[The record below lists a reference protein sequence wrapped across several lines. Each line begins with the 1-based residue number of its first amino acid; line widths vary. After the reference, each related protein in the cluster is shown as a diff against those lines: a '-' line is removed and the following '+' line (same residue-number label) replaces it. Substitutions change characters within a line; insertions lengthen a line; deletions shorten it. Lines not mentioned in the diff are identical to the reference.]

1 MKKQVWQLPSCA
13 SVTQEELDAREA
25 PCPSAAIPSP
35 WADSS
40 SRGWARGAPV
50 KRRDTRPR
58 HLSMGLEAQKLP
70 GVEEAPVRVAL
81 RVRPLLPKELL
92 HGHQSCLKV
101 EPGHGRVTLGRD
113 RHFGFHVVLD
123 ENAGQE
129 ATYQACV
136 QPLLEAFFEGFNA
149 TVFAYGQTG
158 SGKTYTMGEASIASL
173 HEDEQGVI
181 PRAMAEAFKL
191 IDENDLLDCL
201 VHVSYLEVYKEEF
214 RDLLEVGTA
223 SRDIQLREDDRGNVV
238 LCGVKEVDVEG
249 LDEVLSLLE
258 MGNAARHTGA
268 THLNRLS
275 SRSHTVF
282 TVTLEQRGRAPSR
295 PPRPAAGQLL
305 ASKFHFVDLAGS
317 ERVLKTG
324 STGERLRESI
334 QINSGLLVLGNV
346 IGALGDPQRRG
357 GHIPY
362 RDSKITRILK
372 DSLGGNAKTVMIACV
387 SPSASDF
394 DETLNTLNYASRAQ
408 NIRNRATVN
417 WRPEAER
424 APEEAAL
431 GARGPPRHRSETRII
446 HRGRRAPGPAGAA
459 TSAAARLGAECAR
472 YRARTDAAYSLLRE
486 LQAEP
491 GLPGAVAR
499 KVRDWLCAV
508 EGERSALSS
517 ASGPDSG
524 IESAS
529 AEEQAPRG
537 PGPRQE
543 DEGALQLLALQ
554 SQVARLEEENRDF
567 LAALEDAMEQYKL
580 QVGLPFP
587 SVASARSRVFQS
599 DRLREQQEEMAELR
613 LQLELARPGW
623 GAPGLPQGLP
633 PGLVPRPHTA
643 PPGSAQAH
651 VLVPPARLPADDG
664 GSAHWGE
671 ATNGG
676 EAGGALPAAEGD
688 GLESG
693 SSAEEAEAA
702 DQERERP
709 PRALHLRRNGI
720 SRCDQ
725 RAGAHLRS
733 PPARKGPGL
742 CPEELGAA
750 EPGPRAFRRGQAT
763 AAPVSEWRL
772 AQAQQKIREL
782 AINIRMKEELI
793 GELVRT
799 GERGVGAPRAW
810 PPCGCELRGLH
821 FLLPGADLL
830 RGLQEQSPP
839 PPPVVPLEKAHAE
852 NVPVDRPGGYG
863 PSSPAVAA
871 EVFPA
876 LVASLAAGT
885 FRGSSQTSC
894 PPHLARGRWELSV
907 LGPSPVLGVL
917 WGGAARADAPSPPGK
932 AAQALNRQHSQ
943 RIRELEQEAERV
955 RAELSEGQRQLREL
969 EGREPR
975 DAGER
980 SQLQEFR
987 KRVAAAQSQ
996 VQVLRE
1002 KKQATERL
1010 ASLSAQSEKRLQELE
1025 RNVRF
1030 MRQQQGQL
1038 QRRLREET
1046 EQKRR
1051 LEAEMSRRQQRVK
1064 ELELKHEQQ
1073 QKVLKVKTEEI
1084 AAFQRKRRS
1093 GSNGSVVSLEQQQKI
1108 EEQKKWLD
1116 QEIEKVLQQRRAL
1129 EELEQE
1135 LHKREAILAKKEAL
1149 MQEKTGLESK
1159 RLQSS
1164 QALSEDIVRV
1174 SSRLQHLEKELSEK
1188 SGQLRQGSAQNQQQI
1203 RGEID
1208 TLRQEKDSLLRQRL
1222 EIDGKLRQGSLLSPE
1237 EERTLFQLDEAIE
1250 ALDAAIEYKNEA
1262 ITCRQRVL
1270 RASASLLSQ
1279 CEMNLMAK
1287 LSYLS
1292 SSETRALLC
1301 KYFDKVVTLREEQHQ
1316 QQVAFSELEMQL
1328 EEQQRLVCWLEAAL
1342 EQQRLETDR
1351 QLTLQQK
1358 GHEQDMQLLL
1368 QQSHDHLGE
1377 GGMDGRRQYEARIQA
1392 LERELGRH
1400 MWLNQELRQ
1409 KLGSLH
1415 TAAGPSRGSAH
1426 LPPPGGE
1433 KWTPCLESRRPLG
1446 GEGEPPRV
1454 PELFWQPP
1462 ATEGTPRAPLPM
1474 TRKRSSLAGEE
1485 QPAPEEPQAGWV
1497 PPGGDGGLSWSLGPS
1512 TKPRWEV
1519 RRPSPG
1525 MIDVRKNP
1533 L

>member
-1 MKKQVWQLPSCA
+1 
-13 SVTQEELDAREA
+13 
-25 PCPSAAIPSP
+25 
-35 WADSS
+35 
-40 SRGWARGAPV
+40 
-50 KRRDTRPR
+50 
-58 HLSMGLEAQKLP
+58 MGLEAQRQP
-70 GVEEAPVRVAL
+70 GAEEAPVRVAL

-92 HGHQSCLKV
+92 HGHQSCLRV

-123 ENAGQE
+123 EDAGQE
-129 ATYQACV
+129 AVYQACV

-158 SGKTYTMGEASIASL
+158 SGKTYTMGEASVASL
-173 HEDEQGVI
+173 HEDEQGII

-268 THLNRLS
+268 THLNHLS

-295 PPRPAAGQLL
+295 LPRPAAGQLL
-305 ASKFHFVDLAGS
+305 ISKFHFVDLAGS

-324 STGERLRESI
+324 STGERLKESI
-334 QINSGLLVLGNV
+334 QINSSLLALGNV
-346 IGALGDPQRRG
+346 ISALGDPQRRG
-357 GHIPY
+357 SHIPY

-387 SPSASDF
+387 SPSSSDF

-424 APEEAAL
+424 APEEAAA
-431 GARGPPRHRSETRII
+431 GPRGPPRHRSETRII
-446 HRGRRAPGPAGAA
+446 HRGRRALGPTAA
-459 TSAAARLGAECAR
+459 SAAAAARLGAECAR

-491 GLPGAVAR
+491 GLPGAAAR

-529 AEEQAPRG
+529 AEEQAMQG
-537 PGPRQE
+537 PGGRKE

-580 QVGLPFP
+580 Q
-587 SVASARSRVFQS
+587 S

-613 LQLELARPGW
+613 LRLELVRPGW
-623 GAPGLPQGLP
+623 GAPGLLQGLP
-633 PGLVPRPHTA
+633 PESFMPRPHTA
-643 PPGSAQAH
+643 PLGGAHTH
-651 VLVPPARLPADDG
+651 VLGMVPPACLPGDEVG
-664 GSAHWGE
+664 PENWGE
-671 ATNGG
+671 QVTNGG
-676 EAGGALPAAEGD
+676 EAGAKLLAEGERL
-688 GLESG
+688 GSG
-693 SSAEEAEAA
+693 SSAASEEEEAGGE
-702 DQERERP
+702 EEP
-709 PRALHLRRNGI
+709 PRRILHPRRNRI
-720 SRCDQ
+720 SKGSQ
-725 RAGAHLRS
+725 RMGARPGS
-733 PPARKGPGL
+733 PLNRKGPEL
-742 CPEELGAA
+742 RLEELGATIS
-750 EPGPRAFRRGQAT
+750 GPRVVGGSQALVRPHQAPT
-763 AAPVSEWRL
+763 AMASEWRL

-799 GERGVGAPRAW
+799 G
-810 PPCGCELRGLH
+810 
-821 FLLPGADLL
+821 
-830 RGLQEQSPP
+830 
-839 PPPVVPLEKAHAE
+839 
-852 NVPVDRPGGYG
+852 
-863 PSSPAVAA
+863 
-871 EVFPA
+871 
-876 LVASLAAGT
+876 
-885 FRGSSQTSC
+885 
-894 PPHLARGRWELSV
+894 
-907 LGPSPVLGVL
+907 
-917 WGGAARADAPSPPGK
+917 K

-955 RAELSEGQRQLREL
+955 RTELSEGQRQLREL
-969 EGREPR
+969 EGKEPQ
-975 DAGER
+975 DASEC

-996 VQVLRE
+996 VQVLKE

-1010 ASLSAQSEKRLQELE
+1010 VSLSAQSEKRLQELE
-1025 RNVRF
+1025 RNVQL

-1051 LEAEMSRRQQRVK
+1051 LETEMNKRQHRVK

-1073 QKVLKVKTEEI
+1073 QKILKIKTEEI

-1116 QEIEKVLQQRRAL
+1116 QEMEKVLQQRRAL
-1129 EELEQE
+1129 EELGEE

-1159 RLQSS
+1159 RLRSS
-1164 QALSEDIVRV
+1164 QALNEDIVRV
-1174 SSRLQHLEKELSEK
+1174 SSRLEHLEKELSEK
-1188 SGQLRQGSAQNQQQI
+1188 SGQLRQGSAQSQQQI

-1208 TLRQEKDSLLRQRL
+1208 ALRQEKDALLKQRL

-1316 QQVAFSELEMQL
+1316 QQIAFSELEMQL
-1328 EEQQRLVCWLEAAL
+1328 EEQQRLVYWLEVAL
-1342 EQQRLETDR
+1342 ERQRLEMDR

-1358 GHEQDMQLLL
+1358 EHEQNIQLLL
-1368 QQSHDHLGE
+1368 QQSRDHLGE
-1377 GGMDGRRQYEARIQA
+1377 GLADSKRQYETRIQA
-1392 LERELGRH
+1392 LEKELGRH
-1400 MWLNQELRQ
+1400 MWINQELKQ
-1409 KLGSLH
+1409 KLSSLN
-1415 TAAGPSRGSAH
+1415 AAGQSRVT
-1426 LPPPGGE
+1426 GGE
-1433 KWTPCLESRRPLG
+1433 KRTLCPENRQAPGSEDEPHPAPEPL
-1446 GEGEPPRV
+1446 
-1454 PELFWQPP
+1454 WQPP
-1462 ATEGTPRAPLPM
+1462 VTEGVPRPREEMRDLVHAPLPL
-1474 TRKRSSLAGEE
+1474 TWKRSSLCSEE
-1485 QPAPEEPQAGWV
+1485 QGSPEELRQREAAEPLVGRMLPV
-1497 PPGGDGGLSWSLGPS
+1497 GEMGLPRNLGPLP
-1512 TKPRWEV
+1512 KPRREL
-1519 RRPSPG
+1519 RRTSPG

>member
-1 MKKQVWQLPSCA
+1 
-13 SVTQEELDAREA
+13 
-25 PCPSAAIPSP
+25 
-35 WADSS
+35 
-40 SRGWARGAPV
+40 
-50 KRRDTRPR
+50 
-58 HLSMGLEAQKLP
+58 MGLEAQRLP
-70 GVEEAPVRVAL
+70 GAEEAPVRVAL

-92 HGHQSCLKV
+92 HGHQSCLRV

-123 ENAGQE
+123 EDTGQE
-129 ATYQACV
+129 AVYQACV

-158 SGKTYTMGEASIASL
+158 SGKTYTMGEASVASL
-173 HEDEQGVI
+173 HEDEQGII

-295 PPRPAAGQLL
+295 LPRPAAGQLL
-305 ASKFHFVDLAGS
+305 ISKFHFVDLAGS

-324 STGERLRESI
+324 STGERLKESI
-334 QINSGLLVLGNV
+334 QINSSLLALGNV
-346 IGALGDPQRRG
+346 ISALGDPQRRG
-357 GHIPY
+357 SHIPY
-362 RDSKITRILK
+362 RDSKITRILR

-387 SPSASDF
+387 SPSSSDF

-408 NIRNRATVN
+408 NIRNCATVN

-424 APEEAAL
+424 APEEAAA
-431 GARGPPRHRSETRII
+431 GPRGPPRHRSETRII
-446 HRGRRAPGPAGAA
+446 HRGRRALGPTAA
-459 TSAAARLGAECAR
+459 SNAAAARLGAECAR

-491 GLPGAVAR
+491 GLPGAAAR

-508 EGERSALSS
+508 EGERSAVSS

-529 AEEQAPRG
+529 AEEQAMQG
-537 PGPRQE
+537 PGGRKE

-580 QVGLPFP
+580 Q
-587 SVASARSRVFQS
+587 S

-613 LQLELARPGW
+613 LRLELVRPGW
-623 GAPGLPQGLP
+623 GAPGLLQDFP
-633 PGLVPRPHTA
+633 PESFMPRPHTA
-643 PPGSAQAH
+643 PLGGAHTH
-651 VLVPPARLPADDG
+651 VLGMVPPACLPGDEVG
-664 GSAHWGE
+664 PENWGE
-671 ATNGG
+671 QVTNGG
-676 EAGGALPAAEGD
+676 EAGAKLLAEGERL
-688 GLESG
+688 GSG
-693 SSAEEAEAA
+693 SSAASEEE
-702 DQERERP
+702 EEGGEEEP
-709 PRALHLRRNGI
+709 PRRILHPRRNRI
-720 SRCDQ
+720 SKGSQ
-725 RAGAHLRS
+725 RMGALPGS
-733 PPARKGPGL
+733 PLNRKGPEL
-742 CPEELGAA
+742 RLEELGATIL
-750 EPGPRAFRRGQAT
+750 GPR
-763 AAPVSEWRL
+763 
-772 AQAQQKIREL
+772 
-782 AINIRMKEELI
+782 
-793 GELVRT
+793 
-799 GERGVGAPRAW
+799 
-810 PPCGCELRGLH
+810 
-821 FLLPGADLL
+821 
-830 RGLQEQSPP
+830 
-839 PPPVVPLEKAHAE
+839 
-852 NVPVDRPGGYG
+852 
-863 PSSPAVAA
+863 
-871 EVFPA
+871 
-876 LVASLAAGT
+876 
-885 FRGSSQTSC
+885 
-894 PPHLARGRWELSV
+894 
-907 LGPSPVLGVL
+907 
-917 WGGAARADAPSPPGK
+917 GK

-955 RAELSEGQRQLREL
+955 RTELSEGQRQLREL
-969 EGREPR
+969 EGKEPQ
-975 DAGER
+975 DASEC

-996 VQVLRE
+996 VQVLKE

-1010 ASLSAQSEKRLQELE
+1010 VSLSAQSEKRLQELE
-1025 RNVRF
+1025 RNVQL

-1051 LEAEMSRRQQRVK
+1051 LETEMNKRQHRVK

-1073 QKVLKVKTEEI
+1073 QKILKIKTEEI

-1116 QEIEKVLQQRRAL
+1116 QEMEKVLQQRRAL
-1129 EELEQE
+1129 EELGEE

-1159 RLQSS
+1159 RLRSS
-1164 QALSEDIVRV
+1164 QALNEDIVRV
-1174 SSRLQHLEKELSEK
+1174 SSRLEHLEKELSEK
-1188 SGQLRQGSAQNQQQI
+1188 SGQLRQGSAQSQQQI

-1208 TLRQEKDSLLRQRL
+1208 ALRQEKDALLKQRL

-1316 QQVAFSELEMQL
+1316 QQIAFSELEMQL
-1328 EEQQRLVCWLEAAL
+1328 EEQQRLVYWLEVAL
-1342 EQQRLETDR
+1342 ERQRLEMDR

-1358 GHEQDMQLLL
+1358 EHEQNIQLLL
-1368 QQSHDHLGE
+1368 QQSRDHLGE
-1377 GGMDGRRQYEARIQA
+1377 GLADSKRQYETRIQA
-1392 LERELGRH
+1392 LEKELGRH
-1400 MWLNQELRQ
+1400 MWINQELKQ
-1409 KLGSLH
+1409 KLSSLN
-1415 TAAGPSRGSAH
+1415 AAGQSR
-1426 LPPPGGE
+1426 GGE
-1433 KWTPCLESRRPLG
+1433 KRTLCPENRQAPGSEDEPHPAPEPL
-1446 GEGEPPRV
+1446 
-1454 PELFWQPP
+1454 WQPP
-1462 ATEGTPRAPLPM
+1462 VTEGVPRAREEMRDLVHAPLPL
-1474 TRKRSSLAGEE
+1474 TWKRSSLCSEE
-1485 QPAPEEPQAGWV
+1485 QGSPEELRQREAAEPLVGRMLPV
-1497 PPGGDGGLSWSLGPS
+1497 GEMGLPRNLGPFP
-1512 TKPRWEV
+1512 KPRREL
-1519 RRPSPG
+1519 RRTSPG

>member
-1 MKKQVWQLPSCA
+1 
-13 SVTQEELDAREA
+13 
-25 PCPSAAIPSP
+25 
-35 WADSS
+35 
-40 SRGWARGAPV
+40 
-50 KRRDTRPR
+50 
-58 HLSMGLEAQKLP
+58 MGLEAQRLP
-70 GVEEAPVRVAL
+70 GAEEAPVRVAL

-92 HGHQSCLKV
+92 HGHQSCLRV

-123 ENAGQE
+123 EDTGQE
-129 ATYQACV
+129 AVYQACV

-158 SGKTYTMGEASIASL
+158 SGKTYTMGEASVASL
-173 HEDEQGVI
+173 HEDEQGII

-295 PPRPAAGQLL
+295 LPRPAAGQLL
-305 ASKFHFVDLAGS
+305 ISKFHFVDLAGS

-324 STGERLRESI
+324 STGERLKESI
-334 QINSGLLVLGNV
+334 QINSSLLALGNV
-346 IGALGDPQRRG
+346 ISALGDPQRRG
-357 GHIPY
+357 SHIPY

-387 SPSASDF
+387 SPSSSDF

-408 NIRNRATVN
+408 NIRNCATVN

-424 APEEAAL
+424 APEEAAA
-431 GARGPPRHRSETRII
+431 GPRGPPRHRSETRII
-446 HRGRRAPGPAGAA
+446 HRGR
-459 TSAAARLGAECAR
+459 
-472 YRARTDAAYSLLRE
+472 AAYSLLRE

-491 GLPGAVAR
+491 GLPGAAAR

-529 AEEQAPRG
+529 AEEQAMQG
-537 PGPRQE
+537 PGGRKE

-580 QVGLPFP
+580 Q
-587 SVASARSRVFQS
+587 S

-613 LQLELARPGW
+613 LRLELVRPGW
-623 GAPGLPQGLP
+623 GAPGLLQGFP
-633 PGLVPRPHTA
+633 PESFMPRPHTA
-643 PPGSAQAH
+643 PLGGAHTH
-651 VLVPPARLPADDG
+651 VLGMVPPACLPGDEVG
-664 GSAHWGE
+664 PENWGE
-671 ATNGG
+671 QVTNGG
-676 EAGGALPAAEGD
+676 EAGAKLPAEGERL
-688 GLESG
+688 GSG
-693 SSAEEAEAA
+693 SSAASEEE
-702 DQERERP
+702 EEGGEEEP
-709 PRALHLRRNGI
+709 PRRILHPRRNRI
-720 SRCDQ
+720 SKGSQ
-725 RAGAHLRS
+725 RMGALPGS
-733 PPARKGPGL
+733 PLNRKGPEL
-742 CPEELGAA
+742 RLEELGATI
-750 EPGPRAFRRGQAT
+750 PGPRVVGGSQALVRPHQAPT
-763 AAPVSEWRL
+763 AMASEWRL

-799 GERGVGAPRAW
+799 G
-810 PPCGCELRGLH
+810 
-821 FLLPGADLL
+821 
-830 RGLQEQSPP
+830 
-839 PPPVVPLEKAHAE
+839 
-852 NVPVDRPGGYG
+852 
-863 PSSPAVAA
+863 
-871 EVFPA
+871 
-876 LVASLAAGT
+876 
-885 FRGSSQTSC
+885 
-894 PPHLARGRWELSV
+894 
-907 LGPSPVLGVL
+907 
-917 WGGAARADAPSPPGK
+917 K

-955 RAELSEGQRQLREL
+955 RTELSEGQRQLREL
-969 EGREPR
+969 EGKEPQ
-975 DAGER
+975 DASEC

-996 VQVLRE
+996 VQVLKE

-1010 ASLSAQSEKRLQELE
+1010 VSLSAQSEKRLQELE
-1025 RNVRF
+1025 RNVQL

-1051 LEAEMSRRQQRVK
+1051 LETEMNKRQHRVK

-1073 QKVLKVKTEEI
+1073 QKILKIKTEEI

-1116 QEIEKVLQQRRAL
+1116 QEMEKVLQQRRAL
-1129 EELEQE
+1129 EELGEE

-1159 RLQSS
+1159 RLRSS
-1164 QALSEDIVRV
+1164 QALNEDIVRV
-1174 SSRLQHLEKELSEK
+1174 SSRLEHLEKELSEK
-1188 SGQLRQGSAQNQQQI
+1188 SGQLRQGSAQSQQQI

-1208 TLRQEKDSLLRQRL
+1208 ALRQEKDALLKQRL

-1316 QQVAFSELEMQL
+1316 QQIAFSELEMQL
-1328 EEQQRLVCWLEAAL
+1328 EEQQRLVYWLEVAL
-1342 EQQRLETDR
+1342 ERQRLEMDR

-1358 GHEQDMQLLL
+1358 EHEQNIQLLL
-1368 QQSHDHLGE
+1368 QQSRDHLGE
-1377 GGMDGRRQYEARIQA
+1377 GLADSKRQYETRIQA
-1392 LERELGRH
+1392 LEKELGRH
-1400 MWLNQELRQ
+1400 MWINQELKQ
-1409 KLGSLH
+1409 KLSSLN
-1415 TAAGPSRGSAH
+1415 AAGQSRVT
-1426 LPPPGGE
+1426 GGE
-1433 KWTPCLESRRPLG
+1433 KRTLCPENRQAPGSEDEPHPAPEPL
-1446 GEGEPPRV
+1446 
-1454 PELFWQPP
+1454 WQAPV
-1462 ATEGTPRAPLPM
+1462 TEGVPRAREEMRDLVHAPLPL
-1474 TRKRSSLAGEE
+1474 TWKRSSLCSEE
-1485 QPAPEEPQAGWV
+1485 QGSPEELRQREAAEPLVGRMLPV
-1497 PPGGDGGLSWSLGPS
+1497 GEMGLPRNLGPLP
-1512 TKPRWEV
+1512 KPRREL
-1519 RRPSPG
+1519 RRTSPG

>member
-1 MKKQVWQLPSCA
+1 
-13 SVTQEELDAREA
+13 
-25 PCPSAAIPSP
+25 
-35 WADSS
+35 
-40 SRGWARGAPV
+40 
-50 KRRDTRPR
+50 
-58 HLSMGLEAQKLP
+58 MGLEAQRPP
-70 GVEEAPVRVAL
+70 GAEEAPVRVAL

-92 HGHQSCLKV
+92 HGHQSCLRV
-101 EPGHGRVTLGRD
+101 EPGHGHVTLGRD
-113 RHFGFHVVLD
+113 RRFGFHTVLAED
-123 ENAGQE
+123 SGQE
-129 ATYQACV
+129 AVYQACV

-158 SGKTYTMGEASIASL
+158 SGKTYTMGEASVASL
-173 HEDEQGVI
+173 HEDEQGII

-295 PPRPAAGQLL
+295 LPRPAAGQLL
-305 ASKFHFVDLAGS
+305 VSKFHFVDLAGS

-324 STGERLRESI
+324 STDERLKESI
-334 QINSGLLVLGNV
+334 QINSSLLALGNV
-346 IGALGDPQRRG
+346 ISALADPQRRG
-357 GHIPY
+357 SHIPY

-387 SPSASDF
+387 SPSSSDF

-424 APEEAAL
+424 APDEAAA

-446 HRGRRAPGPAGAA
+446 HRGRRAPGPAAASAAA
-459 TSAAARLGAECAR
+459 TARLGAECAR

-491 GLPGAVAR
+491 GLPGAAAR

-524 IESAS
+524 IQSAS
-529 AEEQAPRG
+529 AEDQAAQG
-537 PGPRQE
+537 PLGRKE
-543 DEGALQLLALQ
+543 DEAAQQLLSLQ
-554 SQVARLEEENRDF
+554 GQVARLEEENRDF

-580 QVGLPFP
+580 Q
-587 SVASARSRVFQS
+587 S
-599 DRLREQQEEMAELR
+599 DRLREQQEEMTELR
-613 LQLELARPGW
+613 LRLEMVRPGW
-623 GAPGLPQGLP
+623 GAPGLLQGLP
-633 PGLVPRPHTA
+633 PGSFVPRPHTA
-643 PPGSAQAH
+643 PLRGAHTH
-651 VLVPPARLPADDG
+651 VLSMGPLACLPGDEACPEQ
-664 GSAHWGE
+664 WGE
-671 ATNGG
+671 LTDGR
-676 EAGGALPAAEGD
+676 EAGAKLLTEGD
-688 GLESG
+688 KLGSG
-693 SSAEEAEAA
+693 SPTASEEDE
-702 DQERERP
+702 EEEP
-709 PRALHLRRNGI
+709 PRRALHLRRNGI
-720 SRCDQ
+720 SNWSRRVEV
-725 RAGAHLRS
+725 RAGS
-733 PPARKGPGL
+733 PSRRKGPEL
-742 CPEELGAA
+742 HLEELDVAI
-750 EPGPRAFRRGQAT
+750 PGPKAVGGNK
-763 AAPVSEWRL
+763 APAVSASEWRL

-799 GERGVGAPRAW
+799 G
-810 PPCGCELRGLH
+810 
-821 FLLPGADLL
+821 
-830 RGLQEQSPP
+830 
-839 PPPVVPLEKAHAE
+839 
-852 NVPVDRPGGYG
+852 
-863 PSSPAVAA
+863 
-871 EVFPA
+871 
-876 LVASLAAGT
+876 
-885 FRGSSQTSC
+885 
-894 PPHLARGRWELSV
+894 
-907 LGPSPVLGVL
+907 
-917 WGGAARADAPSPPGK
+917 K

-955 RAELSEGQRQLREL
+955 RVELSEGQRQLREL
-969 EGREPR
+969 EGQEPQ

-980 SQLQEFR
+980 SRLQEFR
-987 KRVAAAQSQ
+987 KRVAVAQSR
-996 VQVLRE
+996 VQVLKE

-1010 ASLSAQSEKRLQELE
+1010 VSLSAQSERRLQELE
-1025 RNVRF
+1025 RNVQL

-1051 LEAEMSRRQQRVK
+1051 LEMEMTKRQHRVK

-1073 QKVLKVKTEEI
+1073 QKILKIKTEEI

-1116 QEIEKVLQQRRAL
+1116 LEMEKVLQQRRAL
-1129 EELEQE
+1129 EELGEE

-1149 MQEKTGLESK
+1149 MQEKSGLESK
-1159 RLQSS
+1159 RLRST
-1164 QALSEDIVRV
+1164 QALNEDIVRV
-1174 SSRLQHLEKELSEK
+1174 SSRLEHLEKELSEK
-1188 SGQLRQGSAQNQQQI
+1188 SGQLRQGSAHSQQQI

-1208 TLRQEKDSLLRQRL
+1208 SLRQEKDLLLKQRL
-1222 EIDGKLRQGSLLSPE
+1222 EIDNKLRQGSLLSPE

-1262 ITCRQRVL
+1262 ITSRQRVL

-1301 KYFDKVVTLREEQHQ
+1301 KYFDKVVTLREEQYQ
-1316 QQVAFSELEMQL
+1316 QQIAFSELEMQL
-1328 EEQQRLVCWLEAAL
+1328 EEQQRLVYWLEVAL
-1342 EQQRLETDR
+1342 ERQRLEMDR
-1351 QLTLQQK
+1351 QLTRQQK
-1358 GHEQDMQLLL
+1358 EHEQNIQLLL
-1368 QQSHDHLGE
+1368 QQSRDHLGE
-1377 GGMDGRRQYEARIQA
+1377 GLADSKRQYETRIQA
-1392 LERELGRH
+1392 LEKELGRH
-1400 MWLNQELRQ
+1400 LWINQEL
-1409 KLGSLH
+1409 KLKLSSLN
-1415 TAAGPSRGSAH
+1415 AAGQSR
-1426 LPPPGGE
+1426 GGE
-1433 KWTPCLESRRPLG
+1433 KRTLCMENRQPANEDELPWQVPLTESN
-1446 GEGEPPRV
+1446 PRV
-1454 PELFWQPP
+1454 REEMRDLVH
-1462 ATEGTPRAPLPM
+1462 APLPL
-1474 TRKRSSLAGEE
+1474 TWKRSSMCGDE
-1485 QPAPEEPQAGWV
+1485 QGSPEESRQREEAEPLVGRV
-1497 PPGGDGGLSWSLGPS
+1497 LPVGEGSLPWNFGPLP
-1512 TKPRWEV
+1512 KPRREL
-1519 RRPSPG
+1519 RRVSPG

>member
-1 MKKQVWQLPSCA
+1 MTASDRAARRLGARLHRGGTALPPEQGQEEPSCN
-13 SVTQEELDAREA
+13 
-25 PCPSAAIPSP
+25 
-35 WADSS
+35 
-40 SRGWARGAPV
+40 
-50 KRRDTRPR
+50 
-58 HLSMGLEAQKLP
+58 MGLETQRLP
-70 GVEEAPVRVAL
+70 GAEEAPVRVAL

-92 HGHQSCLKV
+92 HGHQSCLRV
-101 EPGHGRVTLGRD
+101 EPEHSRITLGRD

-123 ENAGQE
+123 EDTGQE
-129 ATYQACV
+129 AVYQACV

-158 SGKTYTMGEASIASL
+158 SGKTYTMGEASVASL
-173 HEDEQGVI
+173 HEDEQGII

-295 PPRPAAGQLL
+295 MPRPAAGQLL
-305 ASKFHFVDLAGS
+305 VSKFHFVDLAGS

-324 STGERLRESI
+324 STGERLKESI
-334 QINSGLLVLGNV
+334 QINSSLLALGNV
-346 IGALGDPQRRG
+346 ISALGDPQRRG
-357 GHIPY
+357 SHIPY

-387 SPSASDF
+387 SPSSSDF

-417 WRPEAER
+417 WRPETER
-424 APEEAAL
+424 APEEVAA

-446 HRGRRAPGPAGAA
+446 HRGRRAPGPAQAPPAA
-459 TSAAARLGAECAR
+459 VAAAAAAARLGAECAR

-491 GLPGAVAR
+491 GLPGAAVR

-529 AEEQAPRG
+529 AEEPATQG
-537 PGPRQE
+537 PGGPKVAKGQDE
-543 DEGALQLLALQ
+543 EGALQLLALQ

-580 QVGLPFP
+580 Q
-587 SVASARSRVFQS
+587 S
-599 DRLREQQEEMAELR
+599 DRLREQQQEMAELR
-613 LQLELARPGW
+613 LRLELVRPGW
-623 GAPGLPQGLP
+623 GAPGLLQGLP
-633 PGLVPRPHTA
+633 PGSFVPRPHTA
-643 PPGSAQAH
+643 PLGGAH
-651 VLVPPARLPADDG
+651 SHALGVVLPACLPGDDVG
-664 GSAHWGE
+664 PENWGE
-671 ATNGG
+671 QVTNGK
-676 EAGGALPAAEGD
+676 EAGAKLLAEVDRPG
-688 GLESG
+688 SG
-693 SSAEEAEAA
+693 SSAASEEEEE
-702 DQERERP
+702 QEEEQEEQLPQRN
-709 PRALHLRRNGI
+709 LHLRRNGI
-720 SRCDQ
+720 NKWSQ
-725 RAGAHLRS
+725 REGACPGS
-733 PPARKGPGL
+733 PLDRKGPEL
-742 CPEELGAA
+742 HLEELGAA
-750 EPGPRAFRRGQAT
+750 IPGPRVVGGSKAPARPRQT
-763 AAPVSEWRL
+763 PAAMASEWRL

-782 AINIRMKEELI
+782 SINIRMKEELI

-799 GERGVGAPRAW
+799 G
-810 PPCGCELRGLH
+810 
-821 FLLPGADLL
+821 
-830 RGLQEQSPP
+830 
-839 PPPVVPLEKAHAE
+839 
-852 NVPVDRPGGYG
+852 
-863 PSSPAVAA
+863 
-871 EVFPA
+871 
-876 LVASLAAGT
+876 
-885 FRGSSQTSC
+885 
-894 PPHLARGRWELSV
+894 
-907 LGPSPVLGVL
+907 
-917 WGGAARADAPSPPGK
+917 K

-943 RIRELEQEAERV
+943 HIRELEQEAERV
-955 RAELSEGQRQLREL
+955 RAELSESQRQLREL
-969 EGREPR
+969 EGKEPQ
-975 DAGER
+975 DPGER

-987 KRVAAAQSQ
+987 QRVAAAQSQ
-996 VQVLRE
+996 VQVLKE

-1010 ASLSAQSEKRLQELE
+1010 VSLSAQSEKRLQELE
-1025 RNVRF
+1025 RHVQL

-1038 QRRLREET
+1038 QKRLREET

-1051 LEAEMSRRQQRVK
+1051 LETEMTKRQHRVK
-1064 ELELKHEQQ
+1064 ELERRHEQQ
-1073 QKVLKVKTEEI
+1073 QKILKIKTEEI

-1116 QEIEKVLQQRRAL
+1116 QEMEKVLQQRRAL
-1129 EELEQE
+1129 EELGEE

-1159 RLQSS
+1159 RLRSS

-1174 SSRLQHLEKELSEK
+1174 SSRLEHLEKELSEK
-1188 SGQLRQGSAQNQQQI
+1188 SGQLRQGSAQSQQRL

-1208 TLRQEKDSLLRQRL
+1208 ALRQEKDSLLKQRL
-1222 EIDGKLRQGSLLSPE
+1222 DIDSKLRRGSLLSPE

-1316 QQVAFSELEMQL
+1316 QQIAFSELEMQL
-1328 EEQQRLVCWLEAAL
+1328 EEQQRLVYWLEVAL
-1342 EQQRLETDR
+1342 ERQRLEMDR

-1358 GHEQDMQLLL
+1358 EHEQNIQLLL
-1368 QQSHDHLGE
+1368 QQSRDHLGE
-1377 GGMDGRRQYEARIQA
+1377 GLADSKRQYETRIQA
-1392 LERELGRH
+1392 LEKELGRH
-1400 MWLNQELRQ
+1400 MWMNQELKQ
-1409 KLGSLH
+1409 KLSSWN
-1415 TAAGPSRGSAH
+1415 AAGLSRVTGGEKRT
-1426 LPPPGGE
+1426 LCLENRPPPGTEEELPAG
-1433 KWTPCLESRRPLG
+1433 
-1446 GEGEPPRV
+1446 
-1454 PELFWQPP
+1454 PELLWQQPLP
-1462 ATEGTPRAPLPM
+1462 DSVPRARDEVRDVVRAPLPL
-1474 TRKRSSLAGEE
+1474 TWKRSSLCGEE
-1485 QPAPEEPQAGWV
+1485 PGSLEELRPREATEPLVGRV
-1497 PPGGDGGLSWSLGPS
+1497 LPGGELGLPWNFGPLA
-1512 TKPRWEV
+1512 TPRRDL
-1519 RRPSPG
+1519 RRGSPG

>member
-1 MKKQVWQLPSCA
+1 
-13 SVTQEELDAREA
+13 
-25 PCPSAAIPSP
+25 
-35 WADSS
+35 
-40 SRGWARGAPV
+40 
-50 KRRDTRPR
+50 
-58 HLSMGLEAQKLP
+58 MGLEAQRLP
-70 GVEEAPVRVAL
+70 GAEEAPVRVAL
-81 RVRPLLPKELL
+81 RVRPLLRKELL
-92 HGHQSCLKV
+92 HGHQSCLTV
-101 EPGHGRVTLGRD
+101 EPGRSRVTLGRD

-123 ENAGQE
+123 EDAGQE
-129 ATYQACV
+129 AVYQACV
-136 QPLLEAFFEGFNA
+136 QPLLEAFFEGFNV

-158 SGKTYTMGEASIASL
+158 SGKTYTMGEASVASL
-173 HEDEQGVI
+173 HEDEQGII

-275 SRSHTVF
+275 SRSHTIF

-295 PPRPAAGQLL
+295 LPRPAAGQLL
-305 ASKFHFVDLAGS
+305 VSKFHFVDLAGS

-324 STGERLRESI
+324 STGERLKESI
-334 QINSGLLVLGNV
+334 QINSSLLALGNV
-346 IGALGDPQRRG
+346 ISALGDPQRRG
-357 GHIPY
+357 SHIPY

-372 DSLGGNAKTVMIACV
+372 DSLGGNAKTMMIACI
-387 SPSASDF
+387 SPSSSDF

-424 APEEAAL
+424 GPEEAVAS
-431 GARGPPRHRSETRII
+431 ARGPPRHRSETRII
-446 HRGRRAPGPAGAA
+446 HRGRRAPGPAAASAAA
-459 TSAAARLGAECAR
+459 TARLGAECAR

-491 GLPGAVAR
+491 GLPGAAAR

-529 AEEQAPRG
+529 AEEQATQG
-537 PGPRQE
+537 PGGRKE
-543 DEGALQLLALQ
+543 DEGPLQLLALQ

-580 QVGLPFP
+580 Q
-587 SVASARSRVFQS
+587 S

-613 LQLELARPGW
+613 LRLELVRPGW
-623 GAPGLPQGLP
+623 GAPGILQGLP
-633 PGLVPRPHTA
+633 PGSFVPRPHTA
-643 PPGSAQAH
+643 PLGGAHTH
-651 VLVPPARLPADDG
+651 VLGMVPPACIPGDEVGPESR
-664 GSAHWGE
+664 GE
-671 ATNGG
+671 QMKNGR
-676 EAGGALPAAEGD
+676 EAGAKFLTEGD
-688 GLESG
+688 RPGSG
-693 SSAEEAEAA
+693 SSDASEAEEE
-702 DQERERP
+702 EEEEEKEGL
-709 PRALHLRRNGI
+709 PRQSLYPRRNGI
-720 SRCDQ
+720 SKWNQ
-725 RAGAHLRS
+725 RMGACPES
-733 PPARKGPGL
+733 PLNRKGPEL
-742 CPEELGAA
+742 RLEELGAA
-750 EPGPRAFRRGQAT
+750 IPGPRVVGGSKALAQPRQAP
-763 AAPVSEWRL
+763 AAMASEWRL

-799 GERGVGAPRAW
+799 G
-810 PPCGCELRGLH
+810 
-821 FLLPGADLL
+821 
-830 RGLQEQSPP
+830 
-839 PPPVVPLEKAHAE
+839 
-852 NVPVDRPGGYG
+852 
-863 PSSPAVAA
+863 
-871 EVFPA
+871 
-876 LVASLAAGT
+876 
-885 FRGSSQTSC
+885 
-894 PPHLARGRWELSV
+894 
-907 LGPSPVLGVL
+907 
-917 WGGAARADAPSPPGK
+917 K

-943 RIRELEQEAERV
+943 RIQELEREAERV

-969 EGREPR
+969 EGREPQ

-987 KRVAAAQSQ
+987 KRVAAAQNQ
-996 VQVLRE
+996 VQVLKE

-1025 RNVRF
+1025 RNVQL

-1051 LEAEMSRRQQRVK
+1051 LEAEMNKRQHRVK

-1073 QKVLKVKTEEI
+1073 QKILKIKTEEI

-1116 QEIEKVLQQRRAL
+1116 QEMEKVLQQRRAL
-1129 EELEQE
+1129 EELGEE

-1159 RLQSS
+1159 RLRSS
-1164 QALSEDIVRV
+1164 QALNEDIVRV
-1174 SSRLQHLEKELSEK
+1174 SSRLEHLEKELSEK
-1188 SGQLRQGSAQNQQQI
+1188 SGQLRQGSAQSQQQI

-1208 TLRQEKDSLLRQRL
+1208 ALRQEKDSLLKQRL
-1222 EIDGKLRQGSLLSPE
+1222 EIDSKLRQGSLLSPE

-1316 QQVAFSELEMQL
+1316 QQVAFSELELQL
-1328 EEQQRLVCWLEAAL
+1328 EEQQRLVYWLEAAL
-1342 EQQRLETDR
+1342 ERQRLEMDR
-1351 QLTLQQK
+1351 QLTLQQR
-1358 GHEQDMQLLL
+1358 GHEQHVQLLL
-1368 QQSHDHLGE
+1368 QQSRDHLGE
-1377 GGMDGRRQYEARIQA
+1377 GLADSRRQYETRIQA
-1392 LERELGRH
+1392 LEKELGRH
-1400 MWLNQELRQ
+1400 VRLNQELKQ
-1409 KLGSLH
+1409 KLSSLS
-1415 TAAGPSRGSAH
+1415 AASQSRVM
-1426 LPPPGGE
+1426 GGE
-1433 KWTPCLESRRPLG
+1433 KRTPCLENRQAPGSEDELYPAPEPL
-1446 GEGEPPRV
+1446 
-1454 PELFWQPP
+1454 WQP
-1462 ATEGTPRAPLPM
+1462 TGMEGAPRPREEMRDLVHAPLPL
-1474 TRKRSSLAGEE
+1474 TWKRSSLCSEE
-1485 QPAPEEPQAGWV
+1485 QGSPEELRQRDAAELPVGRVLPVGEAGLPWN
-1497 PPGGDGGLSWSLGPS
+1497 LGPLA
-1512 TKPRWEV
+1512 KPRREL
-1519 RRPSPG
+1519 RRVSPG

>member
-1 MKKQVWQLPSCA
+1 
-13 SVTQEELDAREA
+13 
-25 PCPSAAIPSP
+25 
-35 WADSS
+35 
-40 SRGWARGAPV
+40 
-50 KRRDTRPR
+50 
-58 HLSMGLEAQKLP
+58 MGLEAQRLP
-70 GVEEAPVRVAL
+70 GAEEAPVRVAL

-92 HGHQSCLKV
+92 HGHQSCLRV

-113 RHFGFHVVLD
+113 RHFSFHVVLD
-123 ENAGQE
+123 EDAGQE
-129 ATYQACV
+129 AVYQACV
-136 QPLLEAFFEGFNA
+136 QPLLEAFFEGFNV

-158 SGKTYTMGEASIASL
+158 SGKTYTMGEASVASL
-173 HEDEQGVI
+173 HEDEQGII

-275 SRSHTVF
+275 SRSHTIF

-295 PPRPAAGQLL
+295 LPRPAAGQLL
-305 ASKFHFVDLAGS
+305 VSKFHFVDLAGS

-324 STGERLRESI
+324 STGERLKESI
-334 QINSGLLVLGNV
+334 QINSSLLALGNV
-346 IGALGDPQRRG
+346 ISALGDPQRRG
-357 GHIPY
+357 SHIPY

-372 DSLGGNAKTVMIACV
+372 DSLGGNAKTMMIACV
-387 SPSASDF
+387 SPSSSDF

-424 APEEAAL
+424 GPEEAVAS
-431 GARGPPRHRSETRII
+431 ARGPPRHRSETRII
-446 HRGRRAPGPAGAA
+446 HRGRRAPGPAAA
-459 TSAAARLGAECAR
+459 SAAAAARLGAECAR

-491 GLPGAVAR
+491 GLPGAAAR

-529 AEEQAPRG
+529 AEEQATQG
-537 PGPRQE
+537 PGGRKE
-543 DEGALQLLALQ
+543 DDGPLQLLALQ

-580 QVGLPFP
+580 Q
-587 SVASARSRVFQS
+587 S

-613 LQLELARPGW
+613 LRLELVRPGW
-623 GAPGLPQGLP
+623 GAPGILQGLP
-633 PGLVPRPHTA
+633 PGSFVPRPHTA
-643 PPGSAQAH
+643 PLGGAHTHMLGMMPPTCIPGDE
-651 VLVPPARLPADDG
+651 VGPENR
-664 GSAHWGE
+664 GE
-671 ATNGG
+671 QMKNGR
-676 EAGGALPAAEGD
+676 EAGAKFLTEGD
-688 GLESG
+688 RLGSG
-693 SSAEEAEAA
+693 SSDASEEE
-702 DQERERP
+702 EEEGP
-709 PRALHLRRNGI
+709 PRQSLRPRRNGI
-720 SRCDQ
+720 SKWNQ
-725 RAGAHLRS
+725 RMGACPGS
-733 PPARKGPGL
+733 PLNRKGPEL
-742 CPEELGAA
+742 RLEELGAA
-750 EPGPRAFRRGQAT
+750 IPGPRVVSGSKALAQPRQAP
-763 AAPVSEWRL
+763 AAMASEWRL

-799 GERGVGAPRAW
+799 G
-810 PPCGCELRGLH
+810 
-821 FLLPGADLL
+821 
-830 RGLQEQSPP
+830 
-839 PPPVVPLEKAHAE
+839 
-852 NVPVDRPGGYG
+852 
-863 PSSPAVAA
+863 
-871 EVFPA
+871 
-876 LVASLAAGT
+876 
-885 FRGSSQTSC
+885 
-894 PPHLARGRWELSV
+894 
-907 LGPSPVLGVL
+907 
-917 WGGAARADAPSPPGK
+917 K

-943 RIRELEQEAERV
+943 RIQELEREAERV

-969 EGREPR
+969 EGREPQ

-987 KRVAAAQSQ
+987 KRVAAAQNQ
-996 VQVLRE
+996 VQVLKE

-1025 RNVRF
+1025 RNVQL

-1051 LEAEMSRRQQRVK
+1051 LETEMNKRQHRVK

-1073 QKVLKVKTEEI
+1073 QKILKIKTEEI

-1093 GSNGSVVSLEQQQKI
+1093 GSNGSVVSLEQQQI

-1116 QEIEKVLQQRRAL
+1116 QEMEKVLQQRRAL
-1129 EELEQE
+1129 EELGEE

-1159 RLQSS
+1159 RLRSS
-1164 QALSEDIVRV
+1164 QALNEDIVRV
-1174 SSRLQHLEKELSEK
+1174 SSRLEHLEKELSEK
-1188 SGQLRQGSAQNQQQI
+1188 SGQLRQGSAQSQQQI

-1208 TLRQEKDSLLRQRL
+1208 ALRQEKDLLLKQRL

-1316 QQVAFSELEMQL
+1316 QQVAFSELELQL
-1328 EEQQRLVCWLEAAL
+1328 EEQQRLVYWLEAAL
-1342 EQQRLETDR
+1342 ERQRLEMDR
-1351 QLTLQQK
+1351 QLTLQQR
-1358 GHEQDMQLLL
+1358 GHEQHVQLLL
-1368 QQSHDHLGE
+1368 QQSRDHLGE
-1377 GGMDGRRQYEARIQA
+1377 GLADSRRQYETRIQA
-1392 LERELGRH
+1392 LEKELGRH
-1400 MWLNQELRQ
+1400 VRLNQELKQ
-1409 KLGSLH
+1409 KLGSLS
-1415 TAAGPSRGSAH
+1415 AAGQSRVM
-1426 LPPPGGE
+1426 GGE
-1433 KWTPCLESRRPLG
+1433 KRTPCLENRQAPGSEDELYPAPEPL
-1446 GEGEPPRV
+1446 
-1454 PELFWQPP
+1454 WQPTG
-1462 ATEGTPRAPLPM
+1462 TEGAPRPREEMRDLVHAPLPL
-1474 TRKRSSLAGEE
+1474 TWKRSSLCSEE
-1485 QPAPEEPQAGWV
+1485 QGSPEELRQREAAEPPVGRVLSVGEAGLPWN
-1497 PPGGDGGLSWSLGPS
+1497 LGPLA
-1512 TKPRWEV
+1512 KPRREL
-1519 RRPSPG
+1519 RRVSPG

>member
-1 MKKQVWQLPSCA
+1 
-13 SVTQEELDAREA
+13 
-25 PCPSAAIPSP
+25 
-35 WADSS
+35 
-40 SRGWARGAPV
+40 
-50 KRRDTRPR
+50 
-58 HLSMGLEAQKLP
+58 MGLEAQRPP
-70 GVEEAPVRVAL
+70 GAEAAPVRVAL

-92 HGHQSCLKV
+92 HGHQSCLRV
-101 EPGHGRVTLGRD
+101 EPELGRVTLGRD
-113 RHFGFHVVLD
+113 RSFGFHVVLD
-123 ENAGQE
+123 EAAGQE
-129 ATYQACV
+129 VVYQACV

-158 SGKTYTMGEASIASL
+158 SGKTYTMGEASVASL
-173 HEDEQGVI
+173 HEDQQGII
-181 PRAMAEAFKL
+181 PRVMAEAFKL

-223 SRDIQLREDDRGNVV
+223 SRDIQLREDQRGNVV

-249 LDEVLSLLE
+249 LDEVLSVLE

-295 PPRPAAGQLL
+295 LPRPAAAQLL
-305 ASKFHFVDLAGS
+305 VSKFHFVDLAGS

-324 STGERLRESI
+324 STGERFKESI
-334 QINSGLLVLGNV
+334 QINSSLLALGNV
-346 IGALGDPQRRG
+346 ISALGDPQRRG
-357 GHIPY
+357 SHIPY

-387 SPSASDF
+387 SPSSSDF

-408 NIRNRATVN
+408 NICNRATVN
-417 WRPEAER
+417 WRPEPER
-424 APEEAAL
+424 APEEAA

-446 HRGRRAPGPAGAA
+446 HRGRRGPGPPAA
-459 TSAAARLGAECAR
+459 PAVAAARLGAECAR

-491 GLPGAVAR
+491 GLPCAAAR

-529 AEEQAPRG
+529 AAPEEQATQG
-537 PGPRQE
+537 PGGRKD
-543 DEGALQLLALQ
+543 DEGALLALQ

-580 QVGLPFP
+580 Q
-587 SVASARSRVFQS
+587 S
-599 DRLREQQEEMAELR
+599 DRLREQQQEMEELR
-613 LQLELARPGW
+613 LRLELVRPGW
-623 GAPGLPQGLP
+623 GGPGLLQGLP
-633 PGLVPRPHTA
+633 PGSFVPRPHTA
-643 PPGSAQAH
+643 PLADAHAH
-651 VLVPPARLPADDG
+651 VLGMVPPACLPGDEVGPENWGEVPDG
-664 GSAHWGE
+664 GA
-671 ATNGG
+671 
-676 EAGGALPAAEGD
+676 AGAKLQEEED
-688 GLESG
+688 GLDSG
-693 SSAEEAEAA
+693 SSAASEEE
-702 DQERERP
+702 EEEEEEEGEGEP
-709 PRALHLRRNGI
+709 PRRTLPLRRNGI
-720 SRCDQ
+720 SKCSQ
-725 RAGAHLRS
+725 RVEAGPGS
-733 PPARKGPGL
+733 PPSRKGPEL
-742 CPEELGAA
+742 RLEELGAA
-750 EPGPRAFRRGQAT
+750 VPEPRVVQGGKAQAPG
-763 AAPVSEWRL
+763 AAASEWRL

-799 GERGVGAPRAW
+799 
-810 PPCGCELRGLH
+810 
-821 FLLPGADLL
+821 
-830 RGLQEQSPP
+830 
-839 PPPVVPLEKAHAE
+839 
-852 NVPVDRPGGYG
+852 
-863 PSSPAVAA
+863 
-871 EVFPA
+871 
-876 LVASLAAGT
+876 
-885 FRGSSQTSC
+885 
-894 PPHLARGRWELSV
+894 
-907 LGPSPVLGVL
+907 
-917 WGGAARADAPSPPGK
+917 GK

-969 EGREPR
+969 EGREPQ

-980 SQLQEFR
+980 SRLQEFR
-987 KRVAAAQSQ
+987 RRVAAAQSQ

-1002 KKQATERL
+1002 KRQATERL
-1010 ASLSAQSEKRLQELE
+1010 AALSAQSEKRLRELE
-1025 RNVRF
+1025 RNVQL

-1051 LEAEMSRRQQRVK
+1051 LETEMSKRQHRVK

-1073 QKVLKVKTEEI
+1073 QKILRIKTEEI

-1093 GSNGSVVSLEQQQKI
+1093 GSSGSVFTLEQQQI

-1116 QEIEKVLQQRRAL
+1116 QEMEKVLQQRRAL
-1129 EELEQE
+1129 EELGEE
-1135 LHKREAILAKKEAL
+1135 LRKREAILAKKEAL
-1149 MQEKTGLESK
+1149 VQEKTGLESK
-1159 RLQSS
+1159 RLRSS
-1164 QALSEDIVRV
+1164 QALTEDIVRV
-1174 SSRLQHLEKELSEK
+1174 SSRLEHLERELSEK
-1188 SGQLRQGSAQNQQQI
+1188 SGQLRQGSAQSQQQI

-1208 TLRQEKDSLLRQRL
+1208 ALRQEKDLLLKQRL
-1222 EIDGKLRQGSLLSPE
+1222 EIDGKLRQGGLLSPE

-1262 ITCRQRVL
+1262 ITSRQRVL

-1328 EEQQRLVCWLEAAL
+1328 EEQQRLVFWLEAAL
-1342 EQQRLETDR
+1342 ERQRLETDR

-1358 GHEQDMQLLL
+1358 EHEQKVQLLL
-1368 QQSHDHLGE
+1368 QQSRDHLGE
-1377 GGMDGRRQYEARIQA
+1377 GLADSRRQYEGRIQA

-1400 MWLNQELRQ
+1400 VWANQELRQ
-1409 KLGSLH
+1409 RLSGGS
-1415 TAAGPSRGSAH
+1415 AAGQSW
-1426 LPPPGGE
+1426 GGE
-1433 KWTPCLESRRPLG
+1433 KALCPENRQ
-1446 GEGEPPRV
+1446 PPGNED
-1454 PELFWQPP
+1454 ELWQPP
-1462 ATEGTPRAPLPM
+1462 LAEGAPRAREEARDLVHAPLPL
-1474 TRKRSSLAGEE
+1474 TWKRSSLGGEE
-1485 QPAPEEPQAGWV
+1485 QGAPEAAEPPLGRV
-1497 PPGGDGGLSWSLGPS
+1497 LPGGEAGPPWNLGPLAR
-1512 TKPRWEV
+1512 PRRE
-1519 RRPSPG
+1519 RRRASPG
-1525 MIDVRKNP
+1525 MIDVRRHP

>member
-1 MKKQVWQLPSCA
+1 MV
-13 SVTQEELDAREA
+13 
-25 PCPSAAIPSP
+25 SP
-35 WADSS
+35 
-40 SRGWARGAPV
+40 P
-50 KRRDTRPR
+50 
-58 HLSMGLEAQKLP
+58 
-70 GVEEAPVRVAL
+70 
-81 RVRPLLPKELL
+81 
-92 HGHQSCLKV
+92 
-101 EPGHGRVTLGRD
+101 
-113 RHFGFHVVLD
+113 
-123 ENAGQE
+123 
-129 ATYQACV
+129 
-136 QPLLEAFFEGFNA
+136 
-149 TVFAYGQTG
+149 
-158 SGKTYTMGEASIASL
+158 ASL
-173 HEDEQGVI
+173 HEDEQGII

-238 LCGVKEVDVEG
+238 VCGVKEVDVEG

-295 PPRPAAGQLL
+295 LPRPPAGQLL
-305 ASKFHFVDLAGS
+305 ISKFHFVDLAGS

-324 STGERLRESI
+324 STGERLKESI
-334 QINSGLLVLGNV
+334 QINSSLLALGNV
-346 IGALGDPQRRG
+346 ISALGDPQRRSS
-357 GHIPY
+357 HIPY

-387 SPSASDF
+387 SPSSSDF

-408 NIRNRATVN
+408 NICNRATIN
-417 WRPEAER
+417 WQPEAER
-424 APEEAAL
+424 APEEAAAAVL
-431 GARGPPRHRSETRII
+431 ARGPPKHRSETRII
-446 HRGRRAPGPAGAA
+446 HRGRRAPGPAAASAAA
-459 TSAAARLGAECAR
+459 TARLGAECAR

-491 GLPGAVAR
+491 GLPGAAAR

-529 AEEQAPRG
+529 AEEQATQG
-537 PGPRQE
+537 PGGQKE
-543 DEGALQLLALQ
+543 DEGGLQLLALQ
-554 SQVARLEEENRDF
+554 SQVAQLEEENRDF

-580 QVGLPFP
+580 Q
-587 SVASARSRVFQS
+587 S

-613 LQLELARPGW
+613 LRLELVRPGW
-623 GAPGLPQGLP
+623 GAPGLLQGLP
-633 PGLVPRPHTA
+633 PGSFVPRPHTA
-643 PPGSAQAH
+643 PLGGANTH
-651 VLVPPARLPADDG
+651 VLGMVPPGCLPGDG
-664 GSAHWGE
+664 AGPENWGE
-671 ATNGG
+671 MTDARESGTRFL
-676 EAGGALPAAEGD
+676 EVGD
-688 GLESG
+688 RLGSG
-693 SSAEEAEAA
+693 SSAASSEEEEEEEEGGGAGE
-702 DQERERP
+702 ELEPLRRT
-709 PRALHLRRNGI
+709 LHLRRNGI
-720 SRCDQ
+720 GKRSQ
-725 RAGAHLRS
+725 RMGACSGNPLGRKDPELRL
-733 PPARKGPGL
+733 G
-742 CPEELGAA
+742 ELGTAIL
-750 EPGPRAFRRGQAT
+750 GPRVVGGSKTPAWPPQAPAAT
-763 AAPVSEWRL
+763 ASEWRL

-799 GERGVGAPRAW
+799 
-810 PPCGCELRGLH
+810 
-821 FLLPGADLL
+821 
-830 RGLQEQSPP
+830 
-839 PPPVVPLEKAHAE
+839 
-852 NVPVDRPGGYG
+852 
-863 PSSPAVAA
+863 
-871 EVFPA
+871 
-876 LVASLAAGT
+876 
-885 FRGSSQTSC
+885 
-894 PPHLARGRWELSV
+894 
-907 LGPSPVLGVL
+907 
-917 WGGAARADAPSPPGK
+917 GK

-969 EGREPR
+969 ESKEPQ
-975 DAGER
+975 DAGSR

-996 VQVLRE
+996 VQVLKE
-1002 KKQATERL
+1002 KKQVTERL
-1010 ASLSAQSEKRLQELE
+1010 VSLSAQSEKRLQELE
-1025 RNVRF
+1025 RNVQL

-1051 LEAEMSRRQQRVK
+1051 LETEMNKRQHRVK

-1073 QKVLKVKTEEI
+1073 QKILKIKTEEI

-1116 QEIEKVLQQRRAL
+1116 QEMEKVLQQRRAL
-1129 EELEQE
+1129 EELGEE
-1135 LHKREAILAKKEAL
+1135 LRKREAILAKKEAL

-1159 RLQSS
+1159 RLRSS

-1174 SSRLQHLEKELSEK
+1174 SSRLEHLEKELTEK
-1188 SGQLRQGSAQNQQQI
+1188 SEQLRQGSAQSQQQI
-1203 RGEID
+1203 RREID
-1208 TLRQEKDSLLRQRL
+1208 ALRQEKDSLLKQRL
-1222 EIDGKLRQGSLLSPE
+1222 EIDGKLRQGNVLSPE

-1316 QQVAFSELEMQL
+1316 QQIAFSELEMQL
-1328 EEQQRLVCWLEAAL
+1328 EEQQRLVYWLEVAL
-1342 EQQRLETDR
+1342 ERQRLEMDR

-1358 GHEQDMQLLL
+1358 EHEQNMQLLL
-1368 QQSHDHLGE
+1368 QQSRDHLGE
-1377 GGMDGRRQYEARIQA
+1377 GFADSKRQYETRIQA
-1392 LERELGRH
+1392 LEKELGRH
-1400 MWLNQELRQ
+1400 VWLNQELKQ
-1409 KLGSLH
+1409 QLSSLD
-1415 TAAGPSRGSAH
+1415 TGGQGRVT
-1426 LPPPGGE
+1426 GGE
-1433 KWTPCLESRRPLG
+1433 KRTLCLDNRQAPANEDGPHAAPEPLWQSPLV
-1446 GEGEPPRV
+1446 EGAPRAREEIRDLV
-1454 PELFWQPP
+1454 H
-1462 ATEGTPRAPLPM
+1462 APLPL
-1474 TRKRSSLAGEE
+1474 TWKRSSLCSEE
-1485 QPAPEEPQAGWV
+1485 QGSPEELRQREATEPLVGRVLAVGEV
-1497 PPGGDGGLSWSLGPS
+1497 GPPWNLGSLP
-1512 TKPRWEV
+1512 KPRREL
-1519 RRPSPG
+1519 RRASPG

>member
-1 MKKQVWQLPSCA
+1 
-13 SVTQEELDAREA
+13 
-25 PCPSAAIPSP
+25 
-35 WADSS
+35 
-40 SRGWARGAPV
+40 
-50 KRRDTRPR
+50 
-58 HLSMGLEAQKLP
+58 MGLEAQRPP
-70 GVEEAPVRVAL
+70 GAEEAPVKVAL

-92 HGHQSCLKV
+92 HGHQSCLQV
-101 EPGHGRVTLGRD
+101 DPEWGRVTLGRD
-113 RHFGFHVVLD
+113 RHFGFHVVLAED
-123 ENAGQE
+123 AGQE
-129 ATYQACV
+129 AVYQACV

-158 SGKTYTMGEASIASL
+158 SGKTYTIGEASVASL
-173 HEDEQGVI
+173 HEDEQGII

-258 MGNAARHTGA
+258 VGNAARHTGA

-295 PPRPAAGQLL
+295 LPRPAVGQLL
-305 ASKFHFVDLAGS
+305 VSKFHFVDLAGS

-324 STGERLRESI
+324 STGERLKESI
-334 QINSGLLVLGNV
+334 QINSSLLALSNV
-346 IGALGDPQRRG
+346 ISALGDPQRRG
-357 GHIPY
+357 SHIPY

-387 SPSASDF
+387 SPSSSDF

-408 NIRNRATVN
+408 NIRNRPTVN

-424 APEEAAL
+424 SSEEATART
-431 GARGPPRHRSETRII
+431 RGPPRHRSETRII
-446 HRGRRAPGPAGAA
+446 HRAGRAPGPSA
-459 TSAAARLGAECAR
+459 TCSGARLGAECAR
-472 YRARTDAAYSLLRE
+472 YRARTSAAYSLLRE

-491 GLPGAVAR
+491 GLPDAAAR
-499 KVRDWLCAV
+499 KVQDWLCAV

-529 AEEQAPRG
+529 TEDQAAQG
-537 PGPRQE
+537 PGGQKE
-543 DEGALQLLALQ
+543 DGGALQLLALQ

-580 QVGLPFP
+580 Q
-587 SVASARSRVFQS
+587 S
-599 DRLREQQEEMAELR
+599 DRLREQQEEMVELR
-613 LQLELARPGW
+613 LRLELVRPGW
-623 GAPGLPQGLP
+623 GAPGLLEGLSSGP
-633 PGLVPRPHTA
+633 FVPRPHTA
-643 PPGSAQAH
+643 PLGGVRAH
-651 VLVPPARLPADDG
+651 VLAMVPSACLPGDEGGPEQQSEQVTDG
-664 GSAHWGE
+664 R
-671 ATNGG
+671 
-676 EAGGALPAAEGD
+676 EAGAEVLAEADKLG
-688 GLESG
+688 SG
-693 SSAEEAEAA
+693 SSAASEEE
-702 DQERERP
+702 EEEEEGEL
-709 PRALHLRRNGI
+709 PRQTLHLRRSGI
-720 SRCDQ
+720 SNCTL
-725 RAGAHLRS
+725 RAGVRPGS
-733 PPARKGPGL
+733 PPETKGP
-742 CPEELGAA
+742 ELHLGELDAA
-750 EPGPRAFRRGQAT
+750 LGRPRAVGGNRALTQIRQAPTAT
-763 AAPVSEWRL
+763 ASEWRL
-772 AQAQQKIREL
+772 AQAQLKIREL

-799 GERGVGAPRAW
+799 
-810 PPCGCELRGLH
+810 
-821 FLLPGADLL
+821 
-830 RGLQEQSPP
+830 
-839 PPPVVPLEKAHAE
+839 
-852 NVPVDRPGGYG
+852 
-863 PSSPAVAA
+863 
-871 EVFPA
+871 
-876 LVASLAAGT
+876 
-885 FRGSSQTSC
+885 
-894 PPHLARGRWELSV
+894 
-907 LGPSPVLGVL
+907 
-917 WGGAARADAPSPPGK
+917 GK

-969 EGREPR
+969 EGREPQ

-980 SQLQEFR
+980 SRLQEFR

-996 VQVLRE
+996 VQVLKE

-1025 RNVRF
+1025 RNVQL

-1051 LEAEMSRRQQRVK
+1051 LETEMHKRQHRVK
-1064 ELELKHEQQ
+1064 ELELKHERQ
-1073 QKVLKVKTEEI
+1073 QKILKIKTEEI

-1093 GSNGSVVSLEQQQKI
+1093 GSNGAVVSLEQQQKI

-1116 QEIEKVLQQRRAL
+1116 QEMEKVLQQRRAL
-1129 EELEQE
+1129 EELGEE

-1159 RLQSS
+1159 RLRSS
-1164 QALSEDIVRV
+1164 QALNEDIVRV
-1174 SSRLQHLEKELSEK
+1174 SSRLEHLEKELSEK

-1208 TLRQEKDSLLRQRL
+1208 TLRQEKDSLLKQRL
-1222 EIDGKLRQGSLLSPE
+1222 EIDSKLRQGSLLSPE

-1316 QQVAFSELEMQL
+1316 QQIAFSELEMQL
-1328 EEQQRLVCWLEAAL
+1328 EEQQRLVYWLEVAL
-1342 EQQRLETDR
+1342 ERQRLEMDR
-1351 QLTLQQK
+1351 QLTRQQK
-1358 GHEQDMQLLL
+1358 EHEQSVQLLL
-1368 QQSHDHLGE
+1368 QQGRDHLGE
-1377 GGMDGRRQYEARIQA
+1377 GFTDSRRQYEARIQA
-1392 LERELGRH
+1392 LEKELGRH
-1400 MWLNQELRQ
+1400 MWLNQELKQR
-1409 KLGSLH
+1409 LSMGSA
-1415 TAAGPSRGSAH
+1415 TGPSRGGERRS
-1426 LPPPGGE
+1426 LGLENRQGPGHD
-1433 KWTPCLESRRPLG
+1433 
-1446 GEGEPPRV
+1446 EGLQPTA
-1454 PELFWQPP
+1454 PELPWQPLLP
-1462 ATEGTPRAPLPM
+1462 DGVPRAREEMRDLVHAPLPL
-1474 TRKRSSLAGEE
+1474 TWKRSSLCGEE
-1485 QPAPEEPQAGWV
+1485 QCSPEEPRPREAAECLVGRV
-1497 PPGGDGGLSWSLGPS
+1497 LPVGEAGLSWNFGPLA
-1512 TKPRWEV
+1512 KPRWEP
-1519 RRPSPG
+1519 RRASPG